1 MDMVEVEVVVVVAA
15 ALLKASLH
23 ETFTA
28 LSQVLIVHRI
38 G

>member
-1 MDMVEVEVVVVVAA
+1 MDMVVVVVAA

-28 LSQVLIVHRI
+28 LSQVLCVHRI
-38 G
+38 A